1 MKKETKRS
9 VALSLLNG
17 VKRHIYLLVTFI
29 CTVYLCTGALFAN
42 EVSAQD
48 GKITVKG
55 KVMDNKEPVPGAVVF
70 IKGTSN
76 GVEADHNGNFTLVM
90 NQSGAIEVQAMGYKP
105 YVKEILASQDN
116 LIINLELDNML
127 EEVVIT
133 GIFNKNKETYTG
145 SVTSISSKELENF
158 KGQNL
163 ISTLKNIDPVLNI
176 AVNNVI
182 GSDPNALPDLS
193 IRGNSSLGTSLE
205 EVEQGA
211 NAQLNTPLII
221 MDGFEI
227 SLQKLMDYNDEDIE
241 SMNILKDASA
251 TAIYGS
257 KGANGVIVITTKA
270 PEAGKI
276 KVYFK
281 GGVNLE
287 MPDLSSYN
295 LMNAEE
301 KLRLEWENG
310 IYDNAVSVQND
321 IALKKVYYRNLQS
334 VREGVDTYWL
344 AKPVRVGVGQKYNLN
359 LTGGNEEFRWRA
371 SLGYNDVAGAMK
383 GSGRSSFNGTV
394 SLQYTY
400 KNLIF
405 NNQTTITTNKATES
419 KYGSFS
425 DYARM
430 QPYWRTHDADGNL
443 IKSYDGISNEVF
455 GNPLHNASLNTYDIS
470 KYTEFV
476 NNFSIEWNIVD
487 QLRLRG
493 QLGISKRFDTNDA
506 FYPAEH
512 TMFEDYDI
520 IDANKKGQYDYSD
533 GEAFSLDGNI
543 TLSWAKTVAD
553 KHNFYVGAD
562 ASFSNRN
569 SRNYIFS
576 AVGFPNES
584 LDFIGSSLGYPS
596 GLKPIS
602 DEYKSRNVGFT
613 ANANYSYDNRYFVDA
628 SFRYD
633 GSSLFGGNKRFAPFW
648 SAGMGWNIHREK
660 FMQNQNLI
668 SNLKLRASIGES
680 GSQNFDAYQ
689 ALATY
694 QYYTDKNYGIW
705 NGAYMLGHG
714 NPNLTWQT
722 VFQYNVG
729 LDISLWDGRMSASVD
744 VYQKNT
750 KDLLS
755 RRDIQA
761 STGFSSYTENLG
773 EISNKGI
780 EGMLSGYIIRN
791 LEKEVIWSVT
801 AKIAYNKNRIEKLS
815 DALKADTEKAMLKD
829 VEINSL
835 LFEGDPTNAIYAV
848 RSLGIDPS
856 TGEELFLDRNGNITK
871 TWRAGDKVFMGTSDP
886 TCRGNISSLFQYKG
900 FSLNLSFGYYFG
912 GKQYN
917 STLLNKVEVSK
928 SAVASMNVD
937 KRVWEDRWQKPGDV
951 KFFKKIDNYPTKAT
965 SRFVMDDNTF
975 ELQNVTLQY
984 KFNGP
989 RLREKARIQSIIVGA
1004 NMSNVFYLSSIKRER
1019 GTDYPFARHAELS
1032 VSLTF

>member
-1 MKKETKRS
+1 MKKETMQRTS
-9 VALSLLNG
+9 NSLSGG
-17 VKRHIYLLVTFI
+17 VKRYIFMLLACV
-29 CTVYLCTGALFAN
+29 CAVHLCTGNLLAN
-42 EVSAQD
+42 EVAAQD
-48 GKITVKG
+48 GKITVSG
-55 KVMDNKEPVPGAVVF
+55 KVLDNKEPVPGAVIF
-70 IKGTSN
+70 IKGTTN
-76 GVEADHNGNFTLVM
+76 GVEADLDGNFTIVM
-90 NQSGAIEVQAMGYKP
+90 GQAGAIEVQAMGYKP
-105 YVKEILASQDN
+105 FVKEILASQSN

-127 EEVVIT
+127 DEVVIT

-145 SVTSISSKELENF
+145 SVTSISTKELENF

-176 AVNNVI
+176 AVNNAI
-182 GSDPNALPDLS
+182 GSNPNALPDLS
-193 IRGNSSLGTSLE
+193 IRGSSSLGTSLD
-205 EVEQGA
+205 EVEAGA
-211 NAQLNTPLII
+211 NAQLNAPLII

-270 PEAGKI
+270 PQAGKI

-295 LMNAEE
+295 LMNAEQ
-301 KLRLEWENG
+301 KLNLEWVNG
-310 IYDNAVSVQND
+310 IYSDAANVEND
-321 IALKKVYYRNLQS
+321 VDLKELYYKNLQA

-359 LTGGNEEFRWRA
+359 LTGGSNEFRWRA

-383 GSGRSSFNGTV
+383 GSGRKNFSGAV
-394 SLQYTY
+394 SLQYNY
-400 KNLIF
+400 KSLVF
-405 NNQTTITTNKATES
+405 NNQTVITTNSSTES

-425 DYARM
+425 EYANM
-430 QPYWRTHDADGNL
+430 QPYWRTHDADGNI
-443 IKSYDGISNEVF
+443 IKSFDTIF
-455 GNPLHNASLNTYDIS
+455 MDDTGNPLYNASLNTYNKS
-470 KYTEFV
+470 KYTEIV

-487 QLRLRG
+487 ELRLRG
-493 QLGISKRFDTNDA
+493 QLGVSKMFNTSDS
-506 FYPAEH
+506 FYPSDH
-512 TMFEDYDI
+512 TMFDDYSI
-520 IDANKKGQYDYSD
+520 SETSKKGQYNYSS
-533 GEAFSLDGNI
+533 GESLALDGNV
-543 TLSWAKTVAD
+543 TLSWSKTLAD
-553 KHNFYVGAD
+553 KHTVYVGAD
-562 ASFSNRN
+562 ASVSNRN
-569 SRNYIFS
+569 GHSYLFS
-576 AVGFPNES
+576 AVGFPNDN

-596 GLKPIS
+596 GSKPVS
-602 DEYKSRNVGFT
+602 DETASRTVGFT
-613 ANANYSYDNRYFVDA
+613 ANANYSYDNRYFVDG

-648 SAGMGWNIHREK
+648 SAGLGWNIHREE
-660 FMQNQNLI
+660 FMQNQNVV
-668 SNLKLRASIGES
+668 SNMKLRASMGES
-680 GSQNFDAYQ
+680 GSQNFAAYQ
-689 ALATY
+689 ALSTY

-705 NGAYMLGHG
+705 NGAYILGHG
-714 NPNLTWQT
+714 NPNLTWQS

-729 LDISLWDGRMSASVD
+729 LDVSFLDGRLSAAVD
-744 VYQKNT
+744 VYKKNT

-755 RRDIQA
+755 RRDLQA
-761 STGFSSYTENLG
+761 STGFTSYTENLG

-780 EGMLSGYIIRN
+780 EGMLSGYIVRN
-791 LEKEVIWSVT
+791 LEKELIWSVT

-815 DALKADTEKAMLKD
+815 EALKADTQKAMQKD

-835 LFEGDPTNAIYAV
+835 LFEGDPVNAIYAV

-871 TWRAGDKVFMGTSDP
+871 TWMAGDKVFMGTADP

-900 FSLNLSFGYYFG
+900 FTLNLAFGYYFG

-928 SAVASMNVD
+928 KAVALRNVD

-951 KFFKKIDNYPTKAT
+951 KFFKKIDDVVTKAT

-975 ELQNVTLQY
+975 ELQNVNLQY
-984 KFNGP
+984 KFAGAKLQQNA
-989 RLREKARIQSIIVGA
+989 KIQSIIIGA
-1004 NMSNVFYLSSIKRER
+1004 NMSNVFYLSTIKRER